1 MSTIQKSEES
11 KAEGFFSRA
20 LSTVSSEKLFKGLQK
35 QQQVPETSNLSKA
48 AEQALTK
55 SKK

>member
-1 MSTIQKSEES
+1 MSDIKAEKSQS
-11 KAEGFFSRA
+11 EGFFSRA
-20 LSTVSSEKLFKGLQK
+20 LSTISSEKLLKGLQK
-35 QQQVPETSNLSKA
+35 QAPVPEKANLSKA